1 MDILVLDILVFMVV
15 TVVFMVMESV
25 RLRPSP
31 RLLLT
36 LGIMEDM
43 ATLDLDLDMVVM
55 DILVLG
61 ILVFMV
67 VTVVFMVM
75 ESVRLRLSP
84 RLRLT
89 PGCMEDMDLD
99 MDIPV
104 LDTLVLDIL
113 VFMDGVAKKYLKSR
127 TPIHTDCHIP
137 FRIVHKLSE

>member
-1 MDILVLDILVFMVV
+1 MESVRLRLSPRLLLTLGIMEDMGDLDLDMVVMDILVLDILVFMVV

-25 RLRPSP
+25 RLRLSP

-43 ATLDLDLDMVVM
+43 
-55 DILVLG
+55 
-61 ILVFMV
+61 
-67 VTVVFMVM
+67 
-75 ESVRLRLSP
+75 
-84 RLRLT
+84 
-89 PGCMEDMDLD
+89 
-99 MDIPV
+99 DIPV
-104 LDTLVLDIL
+104 LDILVLDIL

>member
-1 MDILVLDILVFMVV
+1 M
-15 TVVFMVMESV
+15 
-25 RLRPSP
+25 PSP

-55 DILVLG
+55 DILVSD

-75 ESVRLRLSP
+75 ESVRLKLS
-84 RLRLT
+84 LRLLLI
-89 PGCMEDMDLD
+89 PGCMEDMGDMDLD
-99 MDIPV
+99 MEVMDIPV
-104 LDTLVLDIL
+104 LDILVLDIL
-113 VFMDGVAKKYLKSR
+113 AFMVMDGVAKKYLKSR